1 MNKIDEDLQL
11 YNRLP
16 DPKVKHRPD
25 FVSSRYISI
34 QDRVNNS
41 KEYEQEYISKLINEG
56 WYTLGNN
63 IDIFEDVM
71 KGRHFKYRLNGNS
84 LSGASK
90 GTFRS
95 GGIVIGKNN
104 EDPNYL
110 MYKAYNGCLFPLQ
123 IKDIEEIYVKDP
135 NVTSEIDKTPKR
147 INKTVYFKEPNNITS
162 YPVKLVSKLTNE
174 EIVVYYAKDNYSKDR
189 FMNTKKFEYAY
200 KTGDWS
206 FL

>member
-1 MNKIDEDLQL
+1 MNKADEDLQL
-11 YNRLP
+11 YTRLP

-25 FVSSRYISI
+25 FTSSRYVSI
-34 QDRVNNS
+34 QDKVNNS
-41 KEYEQEYISKLINEG
+41 KDYEHQYITKLIDEG
-56 WYTLGNN
+56 WYKLGNN
-63 IDIFEDVM
+63 TAIFEDVM

-95 GGIVIGKNN
+95 GGIIIGKNN

-123 IKDIEEIYVKDP
+123 IKDIQEIYVKDP
-135 NVTSEIDKTPKR
+135 NIEKPERANKR
-147 INKTVYFKEPNNITS
+147 IAKTVYFKEPSNITS
-162 YPVKLVSKLTNE
+162 YPVKLLSNLTNE

-189 FMNTKKFEYAY
+189 FMNTKKFDYAY
-200 KTGDWS
+200 NTGDWS

>member
-11 YNRLP
+11 YTRLP

-25 FVSSRYISI
+25 FILSRYVSI
-34 QDRVNNS
+34 QDKVNNS
-41 KEYEQEYISKLINEG
+41 KDYEQQYINKVISEG
-56 WYTLGNN
+56 WYKLGNN
-63 IDIFEDVM
+63 THIFEDVM

-104 EDPNYL
+104 DDPNYL

-123 IKDIEEIYVKDP
+123 IKDIQEIYVKDP
-135 NVTSEIDKTPKR
+135 NIEKPERANKR
-147 INKTVYFKEPNNITS
+147 ISKTVYFKEPNNITS
-162 YPVKLVSKLTNE
+162 YPVKLVSNLTNE

-189 FMNTKKFEYAY
+189 FMNTQKFEYAY

-206 FL
+206 FS